1 MIGELQTT
9 IGHRVRAER
18 RKTGLSQE
26 KYGELLGYHRT
37 YIGIIERGERN
48 LTIQTVE
55 DLAERLEVDV
65 YDLLKP
71 PR

>member
-1 MIGELQTT
+1 MIGDLQMTV
-9 IGHRVRAER
+9 GRHVRAK
-18 RKTGLSQE
+18 RKETRLSQE

-48 LTIQTVE
+48 LTLQTVE
-55 DLAERLEVDV
+55 DLAERLDVDV